1 MAHHRT
7 PALRGTIGLS
17 NGDHIPLADEYLP
30 QNLRGQNVP
39 LSPNSAN
46 DDIEGIFREEH
57 LCHLLPDGRSRTDLG
72 TDPAPCADGFINAGL
87 FIRGVP
93 HQTRT
98 FEDTCAEAVATA
110 AFPEA
115 ALLIDFNLIKAF
127 LFLGTDQR
135 ALSFQN
141 QYLHP
146 FLILKESQYCFH
158 CGRHI
163 KGINN
168 LHASPE
174 TFTDSSEVDDRS
186 CLSCSGRTCSWVG
199 LKTGHGCRTVVQKKK
214 QEVRCIIMGIH
225 QGRHGSMIES

>member
-17 NGDHIPLADEYLP
+17 NGDHIPLGDEHLT

-39 LSPNSAN
+39 LSPDSAN

-57 LCHLLPDGRSRTDLG
+57 LCHLLPDGRGRTDLG
-72 TDPAPCADGFINAGL
+72 ADSTPCADGFINTGL
-87 FIRGVP
+87 FSRGVP

-98 FEDTCAEAVATA
+98 FKDTCAEAVATA
-110 AFPEA
+110 ALPEA
-115 ALLIDFNLIKAF
+115 AILIDFNLVKAF
-127 LFLGTDQR
+127 LFLGTDQGT
-135 ALSFQN
+135 LSFQN
-141 QYLHP
+141 TYLHS

-168 LHASPE
+168 LHTSPE
-174 TFTDSSEVDDRS
+174 TFTDGLEIDDRS
-186 CLSCSGRTCSWVG
+186 SLSCSGRTCPGVG
-199 LKTGHGCRTVVQKKK
+199 LKTCHGCRIVVQKKK
-214 QEVRCIIMGIH
+214 QEVRSIIIEMH
-225 QGRHGSMIES
+225 QR